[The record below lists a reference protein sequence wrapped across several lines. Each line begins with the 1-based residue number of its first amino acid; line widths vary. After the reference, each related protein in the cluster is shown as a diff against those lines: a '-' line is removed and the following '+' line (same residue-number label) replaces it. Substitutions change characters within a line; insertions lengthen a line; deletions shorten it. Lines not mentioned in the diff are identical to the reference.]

1 MFRGPDGAGADHNEG
16 MHNDVTA
23 TGHAARI
30 ATVDA
35 LLPAPLPFR
44 VHGDDTLLTAEAGET
59 TAAGLATCTEVGPD
73 SPQSIWRARVEHR
86 LEVQLAGPDPA
97 AGLDAL
103 LTRWDEHLH
112 SLAQV
117 GDAECAAVLSRPSRD
132 TAGTTELLR
141 HGFAP
146 VGVIAVRPAA
156 RMAAPGPATTPGVCI
171 RHATPDDLGTAM
183 RLMLE
188 LQRYDAQFG
197 KVTVRPGIEELLEKE
212 LLRQLERPEP
222 QLWIA
227 ELYGRPLGMVLL
239 QMPDETGW
247 IGHRVAA
254 SRIGYLSSLAV
265 SEAARSAGVGSAL
278 AAHAHQV
285 FDEAGA
291 DVVLLHTAVANPR
304 STPFWY
310 AQGYRPLWTGWQ
322 RRPAAR

>member
-1 MFRGPDGAGADHNEG
+1 MES

-35 LLPAPLPFR
+35 LLPAPFPFE
-44 VHGDDTLLTAEAGET
+44 VNGDATVLSAQVGATG
-59 TAAGLATCTEVGPD
+59 AAGLATHTELGAD
-73 SPQSIWRARVEHR
+73 SPQSIWRALAEHR

-97 AGLDAL
+97 AALDAL
-103 LTRWDEHLH
+103 LTRWDEHLRT
-112 SLAQV
+112 LARP
-117 GDAECAAVLSRPSRD
+117 GDPECAAVLSRPSRD
-132 TAGTTELLR
+132 TAGTAELLR

-146 VGVIAVRPAA
+146 AGVIAVRPAQ
-156 RMAAPGPATTPGVCI
+156 RMAAPGPAATPGVCI
-171 RHATPDDLGTAM
+171 RHATPDDLDTAVG
-183 RLMLE
+183 LMLE

-197 KVTVRPGIEELLEKE
+197 RVTVRPGAEEVVSKE

-222 QLWIA
+222 QVWIA
-227 ELYGRPLGMVLL
+227 ELYGQPLGMAVL
-239 QMPDETGW
+239 QMPDETSW
-247 IGHRVAA
+247 IKHRVAA
-254 SRIGYLSSLAV
+254 SRVGYLSSLAV
-265 SEAARSAGVGSAL
+265 AEAARSAGVGTAL

-291 DVVLLHTAVANPR
+291 DVVLLHHALANPR

-322 RRPAAR
+322 RRPAVR

>member
-1 MFRGPDGAGADHNEG
+1 MKY

-35 LLPAPLPFR
+35 LLPAPLPFE
-44 VHGDDTLLTAEAGET
+44 VHDDATLLSAQVGDTR
-59 TAAGLATCTEVGPD
+59 AAGLATSTELGPD
-73 SPQSIWRARVEHR
+73 SSQSIWRALTEHR

-103 LTRWDEHLH
+103 LTRWDEHL
-112 SLAQV
+112 STIARP
-117 GDAECAAVLSRPSRD
+117 GDPECAAVVSRPSRD
-132 TAGTTELLR
+132 TAGVTEMLR

-146 VGVIAVRPAA
+146 VGVIAVRPAQ
-156 RMAAPGPATTPGVCI
+156 RMAASGPTTTPGVCI
-171 RHATPDDLGTAM
+171 RHATPDDLDTAM

-197 KVTVRPGIEELLEKE
+197 KVTVRPGIEELVGKG
-212 LLRQLERPEP
+212 LLRQLERPES
-222 QLWIA
+222 QVWIA
-227 ELYGRPLGMVLL
+227 ELYGKALGMVVL
-239 QMPDETGW
+239 QMPDETAW
-247 IGHRVAA
+247 IQHRVAA

-265 SEAARSAGVGSAL
+265 AEAARSAGVGTAL

-291 DVVLLHTAVANPR
+291 DVVLLHTAVPNPR

-322 RRPAAR
+322 RRPAVR

>member
-1 MFRGPDGAGADHNEG
+1 

-35 LLPAPLPFR
+35 LLPAPLPFE
-44 VHGDDTLLTAEAGET
+44 VHADTTVLSVQVGET
-59 TAAGLATCTEVGPD
+59 TAAGLASSSELGLH
-73 SPQSIWRARVEHR
+73 SPQSIWRALTEHR

-103 LTRWDEHLH
+103 LTRWDEHLGT
-112 SLAQV
+112 LARP
-117 GDAECAAVLSRPSRD
+117 GDPECSAVLSRPSRD
-132 TAGTTELLR
+132 TVGTTELLR

-146 VGVIAVRPAA
+146 VGVIAVRPAQ
-156 RMAAPGPATTPGVCI
+156 RMAAPGPMTTPGVCI
-171 RHATPDDLGTAM
+171 RHATPADLGTATS
-183 RLMLE
+183 LLLE
-188 LQRYDAQFG
+188 LQRYDSQFG
-197 KVTVRPGIEELLEKE
+197 RVTVRAGIEELVAKE

-222 QLWIA
+222 QVWIA
-227 ELYGRPLGMVLL
+227 ELYGKALGLVVL
-239 QMPDETGW
+239 QMPDETAW
-247 IGHRVAA
+247 ISHRVAA
-254 SRIGYLSSLAV
+254 SRVGYLSSLAV
-265 SEAARSAGVGSAL
+265 AEAARSAGVGTAL

-291 DVVLLHTAVANPR
+291 DVVLLHTAVPNPR

-322 RRPAAR
+322 RRPAVR